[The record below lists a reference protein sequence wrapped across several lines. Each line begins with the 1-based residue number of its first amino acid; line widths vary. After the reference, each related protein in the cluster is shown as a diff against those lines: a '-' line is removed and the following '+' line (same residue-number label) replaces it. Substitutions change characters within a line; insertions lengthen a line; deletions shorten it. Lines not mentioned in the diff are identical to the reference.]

1 MMFES
6 CKWASEVFVGSDG
19 DVCTKLK
26 CGLGPG
32 NVKGGE
38 FNIVG

>member
-6 CKWASEVFVGSDG
+6 CKRASEVFSGGDG
-19 DVCTKLK
+19 NVCAKLK
-26 CGLGPG
+26 SGLGPG

-38 FNIVG
+38 FNIIG